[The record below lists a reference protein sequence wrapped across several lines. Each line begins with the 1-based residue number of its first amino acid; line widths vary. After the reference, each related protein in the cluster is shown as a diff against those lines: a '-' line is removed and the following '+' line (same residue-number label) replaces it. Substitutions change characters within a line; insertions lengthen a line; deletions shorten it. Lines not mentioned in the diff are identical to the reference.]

1 MQNVFDALLLAAAFI
16 TAATLAIAQAAI
28 THHITS
34 MSILTAT
41 VANSTFTQAL
51 LFALVVLR
59 PANLLS
65 KHRD

>member
-1 MQNVFDALLLAAAFI
+1 
-16 TAATLAIAQAAI
+16 
-28 THHITS
+28 

>member
-16 TAATLAIAQAAI
+16 TAIAQAAI